1 MRGGEDKLL
10 ADILSI
16 VHADDEESKAEDA
29 TAMMRR
35 RLVPEILLQLARKVS
50 PFWTADSNIHKVGI
64 SQWVKYL
71 CTRIGRVCLPCKN
84 YD

>member
-1 MRGGEDKLL
+1 
-10 ADILSI
+10 
-16 VHADDEESKAEDA
+16 
-29 TAMMRR
+29 MMRR

-71 CTRIGRVCLPCKN
+71 CTRIGRVCLSCKN
-84 YD
+84 CD